1 MDDKHKNFKR
11 NAPAE
16 TLFERPVKY
25 DTRVSGARLRGRHV
39 RVRAGM
45 KLHEAELLPDAK
57 CSFKVEFGADSVWLG
72 YVRRGTKTVLLPDLG
87 RKTVQA
93 GEWFIVRI
101 EEMQVLAEKEADV
114 ELMSFSMCPHVMG
127 SLVSLCETVVADKL
141 HCFACVNQHK
151 PTVLHGR
158 ANKKLQWLSEQIS
171 IASADELKGRMEL
184 EARSLEWISELVN
197 QPTLAEKD
205 DKEFGCSAHDAEA
218 LRKVAAYLEK
228 HLEEEHSLAD
238 LCRRFYINE
247 FKLKR
252 NFKAM
257 YGITVFGYLRELR
270 FQRAEQL
277 LREGELSVI
286 EIANEVGYSNPSHFA
301 RGFQER
307 FGMKPK
313 AYQNMHQAGAEKP
326 KDVN

>member
-1 MDDKHKNFKR
+1 MKKNVTFNESAKR
-11 NAPAE
+11 PFEAPVA
-16 TLFERPVKY
+16 Y
-25 DTRVSGARLRGRHV
+25 DMPVSGARLRGHHV
-39 RVRAGM
+39 RVRAGI
-45 KLHEAELLPDAK
+45 KLHEAELLPDAR
-57 CSFKVEFGADSVWLG
+57 CSFTVAFGADSVWLG
-72 YVRRGTKTVLLPDLG
+72 YVRRGTKTVQLPDLG
-87 RKTVQA
+87 RISVKA
-93 GEWFIVRI
+93 GEWFIARV
-101 EEMQVLAEKEADV
+101 EEMQLLAEKEADV

-127 SLVSLCETVVADKL
+127 SLVDLCRTDTAEKL
-141 HCFACVNQHK
+141 HCFACMNQHK
-151 PTVLHGR
+151 PTVLHGK
-158 ANKKLQWLSEQIS
+158 AGQKLQWLSEQIS
-171 IASADELKGRMEL
+171 IASASDLKGRMEL

-197 QPTLAEKD
+197 QPSLAEKD
-205 DKEFGCSAHDAEA
+205 KKEFGCSTHDAEA
-218 LRKVAAYLEK
+218 LRNVAAYLEA

-277 LREGELSVI
+277 LKKGELSVI

-313 AYQNMHQAGAEKP
+313 AFQNMHQAGE
-326 KDVN
+326 